1 MLTHYFNGNE
11 SVVIEI
17 MSIEQYFSRY
27 HWEQRFTNL
36 FLWFFILSEENKR
49 LKQDLKGVP
58 TTAQDDWKAQCLSL
72 QDQVVQYQEKL
83 SKKQDAF
90 AQLQKEKDE
99 MEKDLG

>member
-1 MLTHYFNGNE
+1 MAFYPF
-11 SVVIEI
+11 
-17 MSIEQYFSRY
+17 
-27 HWEQRFTNL
+27 
-36 FLWFFILSEENKR
+36 SEENKR

-58 TTAQDDWKAQCLSL
+58 TTTTDQDDWKAQCLSL

-99 MEKDLG
+99 VQKEWA

>member
-1 MLTHYFNGNE
+1 MAFYPF
-11 SVVIEI
+11 
-17 MSIEQYFSRY
+17 
-27 HWEQRFTNL
+27 
-36 FLWFFILSEENKR
+36 SEENKR

-58 TTAQDDWKAQCLSL
+58 TTTTDQDDWKAQCLSL

-99 MEKDLG
+99 VQKDWA